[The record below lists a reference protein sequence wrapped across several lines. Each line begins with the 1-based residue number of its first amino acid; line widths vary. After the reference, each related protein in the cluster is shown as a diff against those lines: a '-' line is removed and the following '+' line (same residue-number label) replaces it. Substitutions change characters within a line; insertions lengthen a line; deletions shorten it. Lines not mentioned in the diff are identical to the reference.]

1 MKKACGPE
9 ADVYQTFNIQPEYV
23 DMSRRPGI
31 GRQWYD
37 DHPECMEYDTIS
49 ISTPDGGRKIR
60 PPKYFDKLFDLEQ
73 PEVMAEIKAKR
84 KHFAEEGKK
93 AKLAQ
98 STMTYEEILE
108 TQERVLHNR
117 IISIHAPREG
127 CDSKLYQR
135 AGSLLGSI
143 CLFAQGEEG

>member
-1 MKKACGPE
+1 MVGQVNWETCAYVARYVLKKAVGPE
-9 ADVYQTFNIQPEYV
+9 ADVYQTFNIDPEYV

-31 GRQWYD
+31 GRQWYE

-73 PEVMAEIKAKR
+73 PELMAAIKEKR

-117 IISIHAPREG
+117 IKNLRRE
-127 CDSKLYQR
+127 L
-135 AGSLLGSI
+135 
-143 CLFAQGEEG
+143 

>member
-31 GRQWYD
+31 GRQWYE

-49 ISTPDGGRKIR
+49 ISTPDGGRK
-60 PPKYFDKLFDLEQ
+60 
-73 PEVMAEIKAKR
+73 M
-84 KHFAEEGKK
+84 
-93 AKLAQ
+93 AQ

-117 IISIHAPREG
+117 IKNLRRE
-127 CDSKLYQR
+127 L
-135 AGSLLGSI
+135 
-143 CLFAQGEEG
+143 